1 MTKDIPLSEKRFGLG
16 KNVPEAIM
24 NDMFF
29 IMRKML
35 QKLLRNLKKEYWI

>member
-29 IMRKML
+29 YYEEDARSF
-35 QKLLRNLKKEYWI
+35 R